1 MRWARPRT
9 PLRAAERGSGGTAL
23 IVERVLKARLL
34 LFVLFALAVVL
45 GVLWFVPSNE
55 YIFLPDPP
63 RAVEPLVQVPGE
75 KHVEEKGGIY
85 MVDIFVRK
93 ASLLERIFPRL
104 HEGAS
109 LVPAEQVNPIGVSES
124 QRLQQ
129 SRNEMSQSQKVAA
142 AVALRYLGY
151 KVDVKTNGVEVTAVY
166 PDAPA
171 DGKLEVGDV
180 IVSVDGKPVDTTQD
194 LRQAMSRVDPGET
207 VTFGVRRAG
216 GVRQI
221 RLATEANPDEPKRA
235 IVGVQIEQSA
245 TIDLPIAIGI
255 DTGSIGGPSA
265 GLAFSLDIVDELGQD
280 IDKDGRIVVTGAL
293 DLDGR
298 VGEIGGIKQKT
309 IAARNSHADLFL
321 VPDGNAKDA
330 RQYADG
336 LKVVAV
342 SSFREALSALTK
354 R

>member
-1 MRWARPRT
+1 
-9 PLRAAERGSGGTAL
+9 
-23 IVERVLKARLL
+23 VERVLKARPLL
-34 LFVLFALAVVL
+34 IVVLVLALVL

-63 RAVEPLVQVPGE
+63 RAVDPLVQVPGE
-75 KHVEEKGGIY
+75 KDEDEKGGIY

-93 ASLLERIFPRL
+93 ASLLERVFPQL
-104 HEGAS
+104 HDGAS
-109 LVPAEQVNPIGVSES
+109 LVPAKQVNPIGVSES

-151 KVDVKTNGVEVTAVY
+151 KVDVNTNGVEVTAIY
-166 PDAPA
+166 PEAPA
-171 DGKLEVGDV
+171 DGKLEVGDL
-180 IVSVDGKPVDTTQD
+180 IVAAGGKPVETTED
-194 LRQAMSRVDPGET
+194 LRKAMSLVKPGET
-207 VTFGVRRAG
+207 VTFGVRRSG
-216 GVRQI
+216 GVKQI
-221 RLATEANPDEPKRA
+221 RLATVANPDQPKKA

-245 TIDLPIAIGI
+245 TIDLPLAIKI

-265 GLAFSLDIVDELGQD
+265 GLAFSLDIVDELG
-280 IDKDGRIVVTGAL
+280 KDLDDDRHIVVTGAL

-298 VGEIGGIKQKT
+298 VGAIGGIKQKT

-321 VPDGNAKDA
+321 VPDGNAQDA
-330 RQYADG
+330 RRYADG

-342 SSFREALSALTK
+342 SSFREALSVLTK
-354 R
+354 S

>member
-1 MRWARPRT
+1 M
-9 PLRAAERGSGGTAL
+9 
-23 IVERVLKARLL
+23 ERVLKARPLL
-34 LFVLFALAVVL
+34 LVLLALAVVL

-63 RAVEPLVQVPGE
+63 RAVDPLVQLPGE
-75 KHVEEKGGIY
+75 KDVEEKGGIY

-93 ASLLERIFPRL
+93 ASLLERVFPQL
-104 HEGAS
+104 HDGAS
-109 LVPAEQVNPIGVSES
+109 LVPAKQVNPIGVSES

-180 IVSVDGKPVDTTQD
+180 VVAVEGKPVDTTEE
-194 LRQAMSRVDPGET
+194 LRKAMSRVTPGET
-207 VTFGVRRAG
+207 VTFGVRRSG
-216 GVRQI
+216 GVQQI

-245 TIDLPIAIGI
+245 TIDLPIAIKI

-280 IDKDGRIVVTGAL
+280 LDKDGRIVVTGAL

-321 VPDGNAKDA
+321 VPDGNAQDA
-330 RQYADG
+330 RRYADG

-354 R
+354 T